1 MLFLFSK
8 LLLIMK
14 NVLIL
19 ALMFLLCGCHTDKD
33 VTEVDSTVCDDRFDI
48 QALFLHY
55 SDGTPVILTEYKIIN
70 TQTGENIEL
79 RKYTGIENGN
89 YWITDDGFKDD
100 FFEKEVELE
109 FIGRIGN
116 EIVVKERY
124 LFSASEC
131 HVYLL
136 KGNKEILINKD

>member
-1 MLFLFSK
+1 
-8 LLLIMK
+8 MK

-48 QALFLHY
+48 QAVFLHY

-70 TQTGENIEL
+70 TQTG
-79 RKYTGIENGN
+79 ENGN

>member
-1 MLFLFSK
+1 
-8 LLLIMK
+8 
-14 NVLIL
+14 
-19 ALMFLLCGCHTDKD
+19 
-33 VTEVDSTVCDDRFDI
+33 
-48 QALFLHY
+48 
-55 SDGTPVILTEYKIIN
+55 LTEYKIIN

>member
-1 MLFLFSK
+1 
-8 LLLIMK
+8 MK

-33 VTEVDSTVCDDRFDI
+33 VTEVDSTVCDDRFEI
-48 QALFLHY
+48 QAVFLHY

-100 FFEKEVELE
+100 F
-109 FIGRIGN
+109 
-116 EIVVKERY
+116 KERY